1 MCCPALCTP
10 LVPSFSPPARP
21 PLDLKTTDARR
32 RGTAGRAGAT
42 PTVEERRAERARQI
56 DLLRS
61 PAHLAKLRE
70 TESRRT
76 TTRSLLHRIPAIDVM
91 RPRCSH
97 DDPGLC
103 GAIGRPD
110 KVSRQMTPRYLID
123 CAWCC
128 SPTVTSESS
137 MSATTYFDC

>member
-1 MCCPALCTP
+1 MCCPAQCTP

-70 TESRRT
+70 TESTRT

-97 DDPGLC
+97 DDPGLWRDREARQRQPSDDTPVSYLLC
-103 GAIGRPD
+103 LVNFPD
-110 KVSRQMTPRYLID
+110 CD
-123 CAWCC
+123 
-128 SPTVTSESS
+128 
-137 MSATTYFDC
+137 